1 MGLQDSQ
8 EKPADSRQT
17 DADPPSM
24 AEPVPQPVTKD
35 LIDRART
42 GEPAA
47 AEQLFASAGERV
59 LLYIRLH
66 MGQSLRANYEPLDVL
81 QETWLTA
88 LKLLGDFEER
98 WPGGFSAWLCRI
110 AENRMADLGRHGG
123 RAKRRPPGSAV
134 PISQMLDRAR
144 QSADGPATQVASM
157 ELAER
162 LNAALDALEPE
173 DREVVL
179 LRHFQGLAA
188 VEIARRTGSSE
199 TAVRRRLGRTLAV
212 VGRALGEGPA

>member
-1 MGLQDSQ
+1 MS
-8 EKPADSRQT
+8 
-17 DADPPSM
+17 DPD
-24 AEPVPQPVTKD
+24 PQPVTAE
-35 LIDRART
+35 LLHRARA
-42 GEPAA
+42 GDSAA
-47 AEQLFASAGERV
+47 SELLFAGAGERV

-66 MGQSLRANYEPLDVL
+66 IGPSLRANYEPLDVL

-88 LKLLGDFEER
+88 LNLLDQFEER
-98 WPGGFSAWLCRI
+98 RPGGFSAWLCRI
-110 AENRMADLGRHGG
+110 AENRMADLARHGG
-123 RAKRRPPGSAV
+123 RAKRRPPGFAE

-157 ELAER
+157 EQAER
-162 LNAALDALEPE
+162 LNAALEALGPE

-188 VEIARRTGSSE
+188 AEIARRTGSSE

-212 VGRALGEGPA
+212 IGRALDGGSA